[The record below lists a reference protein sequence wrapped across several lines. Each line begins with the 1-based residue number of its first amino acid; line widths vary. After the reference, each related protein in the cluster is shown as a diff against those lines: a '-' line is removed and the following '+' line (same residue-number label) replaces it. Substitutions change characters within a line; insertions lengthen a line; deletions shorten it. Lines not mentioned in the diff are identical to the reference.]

1 MHIPLKND
9 FILLDRMHFRVS
21 WICALHL
28 PSQYSGRDPR
38 VFPQWEILTDV
49 QFILLWDVVTILREG
64 GSLTFSPTSLR
75 TKTDNEDR
83 RKISVLAWQYDRLA
97 PLMGYMAMTRRGGR
111 GRGRGERKIKS
122 ALTARNFHKT
132 IPRVLINLSCP
143 SVQVVDCLRRNFSLS
158 SPRSLCH
165 DSRVPGATKMDS
177 PLIVQLISALWIYS
191 RKKINTLKSLL
202 LN

>member
-21 WICALHL
+21 WISRP
-28 PSQYSGRDPR
+28 PSPFTIFRPRPESFSTVRDPHER
-38 VFPQWEILTDV
+38 PIHPS
-49 QFILLWDVVTILREG
+49 LRCSNHSSRG
-64 GSLTFSPTSLR
+64 RGSLTFSPTSLR

-97 PLMGYMAMTRRGGR
+97 LNGLHGDDEEGR
-111 GRGRGERKIKS
+111 RGRGERKIKS
-122 ALTARNFHKT
+122 VLTARNFHKT

-158 SPRSLCH
+158 SPRSLAF
-165 DSRVPGATKMDS
+165 RVQQRWT
-177 PLIVQLISALWIYS
+177 V
-191 RKKINTLKSLL
+191 R
-202 LN
+202 